1 MGSLKSM
8 SVTEL
13 PDSVSGPFSLSLKVN
28 FKKGKR
34 EGTTRG
40 MLQTPL
46 WGMEVQGRTGKI
58 SKWICTVAWSTSL
71 YILCMEKQLSSRR
84 AAIYAFI
91 IHCKRSEFLNGNC
104 TQITQGNISKM
115 EKDLKG
121 LISKTDYLIY
131 MLLGLSVQIITG
143 KIEFIYFPYIWHI
156 FFCQRQLPLR
166 SWKIIQVI
174 IMWDSTNTTQI
185 RINMQLTR
193 KASSIYLSQAKLAL
207 TTPSNF

>member
-1 MGSLKSM
+1 MSSLQFM
-8 SVTEL
+8 SVTQL
-13 PDSVSGPFSLSLKVN
+13 ADSVSWFFSLSLKVN
-28 FKKGKR
+28 LKRAKR
-34 EGTTRG
+34 EGTTQG

-58 SKWICTVAWSTSL
+58 SKWICTAAWSTSL

-104 TQITQGNISKM
+104 TQITRGNISKM

-131 MLLGLSVQIITG
+131 MLLGLSG
-143 KIEFIYFPYIWHI
+143 SNYHRKDWL
-156 FFCQRQLPLR
+156 RLLPLHLTYFFLSKTAPTQKLEDCSSNSNVR
-166 SWKIIQVI
+166 QHKYH
-174 IMWDSTNTTQI
+174 TNQ
-185 RINMQLTR
+185 N
-193 KASSIYLSQAKLAL
+193 
-207 TTPSNF
+207 